1 LTTKILPRAQKISKY
16 PTNRRDIAVV
26 VSSEVSYADIVE
38 AVKKIGVNQLVDLTL
53 FDIYQGEGIA
63 EGYKSLAMSLTLS
76 DPEKTLEEAEIQAC
90 VDLVVSGL
98 KDTFDATLRD

>member
-1 LTTKILPRAQKISKY
+1 M
-16 PTNRRDIAVV
+16 
-26 VSSEVSYADIVE
+26 
-38 AVKKIGVNQLVDLTL
+38 